1 MAGTSEIVE
10 LMERNPRILIIENSK
25 AYTGAF
31 KSIFA
36 FSEYLSHRFEFFYCL
51 PSDST
56 VRKQI
61 SKNLIT
67 MPFLELRRAFW
78 VVILYLPYLLL
89 NSIRIHRFCK
99 RQDISIIHVNDLYN
113 LCGVMIKFFWPSYK
127 VVYHIRLMRGSYVR
141 FFYDVWIRLA
151 LKHADHVICVSNAVK
166 KSIADGYVKAKV
178 TIIYDA
184 IPEHENY
191 PDEILPPHHEIKL
204 LYLANYI
211 SGKGQNYALQAFKI
225 AKDKLHNCLLVFA
238 GGDMGLVKNKKY
250 KLELLDLATELG
262 IRNSVQF
269 TDFVSDSEL
278 LIKTS
283 DILLNFSESESFSM
297 TCLEAMYY
305 GTPVIAS
312 DSGGPADL
320 IEHEITGILVPNR
333 NVNIMAEAIVRLSS
347 DAQLRS
353 RLAISAKLRA
363 KTKFSLKKSA
373 ESLAVVYNDLI
384 Q

>member
-1 MAGTSEIVE
+1 
-10 LMERNPRILIIENSK
+10 MEHNPRVLIIENSK

-36 FSEYLSHRFEFFYCL
+36 FSEYLNDRFEFFYCL
-51 PSDST
+51 PSDSKIRT
-56 VRKQI
+56 QI

-67 MPFLELRRAFW
+67 IPFLELRRSFW
-78 VVILYLPYLLL
+78 VTILYLPYLFL

-99 RQDISIIHVNDLYN
+99 RQRISIIHVNDLYN
-113 LCGVMIKFFWPSYK
+113 LCGVVIKFLWPSYK
-127 VVYHIRLMRGSYVR
+127 VVYHVRLMRGSYVR
-141 FFYDVWIRLA
+141 FFYDVWLRLT
-151 LKHADHVICVSNAVK
+151 LNYADQVICVSNAVK
-166 KSIADGYVKAKV
+166 KNIADSYVKAKV

-191 PDEILPPHHEIKL
+191 PDQIQPPHHEIKL
-204 LYLANYI
+204 LYLSNYI
-211 SGKGQNYALQAFKI
+211 SGKGQKYALRSFKI
-225 AKDKLHNCLLVFA
+225 AQDKLHNCLLVFA
-238 GGDMGLVKNKKY
+238 GGDMGLEKNKKY
-250 KLELLDLATELG
+250 KMELLDLSTELG
-262 IRNSVQF
+262 IRDSVQF

-297 TCLEAMYY
+297 TCLEAMFY

-312 DSGGPADL
+312 DSGGPAEL
-320 IEHEITGILVPNR
+320 IENEISGLLVPNR
-333 NVNIMAEAIVRLSS
+333 NVNSMAEAIVRLSS

-353 RLAISAKLRA
+353 RLANSAKLRA
-363 KTKFSLKKSA
+363 KAKFSLKKSA

>member
-1 MAGTSEIVE
+1 
-10 LMERNPRILIIENSK
+10 MEHNPRVLIIENSK

-36 FSEYLSHRFEFFYCL
+36 FSEYLSDRFEFFYCL
-51 PSDST
+51 PSDSQ
-56 VRKQI
+56 VRKLI

-67 MPFLELRRAFW
+67 IPFLELRKSLW
-78 VVILYLPYLLL
+78 VVMLYLPYLLL

-113 LCGVMIKFFWPSYK
+113 LCGIIIKFLRPSYK
-127 VVYHIRLMRGSYVR
+127 VVYHIRLMRGSYVG
-141 FFYDVWIRLA
+141 FFYDIWLRLA
-151 LKHADHVICVSNAVK
+151 LKHADHVIYVSNAVK
-166 KSIADGYVKAKV
+166 KSIADRYVKTKV

-191 PDEILPPHHEIKL
+191 PDEILHPHLKIKL

-225 AKDKLHNCLLVFA
+225 AKDKLQNCLLVFA
-238 GGDMGLVKNKKY
+238 GGDMGLEKNKKY

-262 IRNSVQF
+262 IENSVQF

-297 TCLEAMYY
+297 TCLEAMFY

-320 IEHEITGILVPNR
+320 IENEITGLLVPNR
-333 NVNIMAEAIVRLSS
+333 NINIMAEAIVRLSS
-347 DAQLRS
+347 DTQLRS